1 MIEDQKILKH
11 EEKIANTLNKYFS
24 TLTKKLK
31 LKPQKKLRTSKKEIK
46 KIINSFK
53 DNPSIKK
60 IKSHFLEDEVFSFR
74 EVTNDEILDAIKSLP
89 TNKSSTFDDIPAKLL
104 KDSAVIYSPI
114 LMKIFNNCLR
124 EGKFPDILKYSDITP
139 VFKKGENTKKE
150 NYRPISSLSNFSKI
164 FEKLIHSQI
173 SQFIESKLSDYLTG
187 FRRNHNTQYALL
199 EMIEKW
205 KTFIN
210 RGFKVGALM
219 MDLSKAFDTLNHYL
233 LISKLEAYGF
243 DERSITFIKSYFT
256 DRYQRTKVGNEY
268 SSWRKVTTG
277 VPQGSILGPLFF
289 NIFIN
294 DMFLFTNKCFI
305 CNYADDNTLYA
316 CNKDENKIMQD
327 LLQDFTNLSNWFYE
341 NYLVLNADKCH
352 FMTLGF
358 KSPRNNHRQ

>member
-1 MIEDQKILKH
+1 MNRSRLRNKYNKNRTNENWSNYARQRNLCVKILKKSKKHYFENLDVKKVTDTKIFWNTIKPLISNKSKSTNSITLIEDQKILKH

-219 MDLSKAFDTLNHYL
+219 MDLSKVFDTLNHYL
-233 LISKLEAYGF
+233 LINLKLMVSMKDQLHLSKAILLI
-243 DERSITFIKSYFT
+243 DIKERK
-256 DRYQRTKVGNEY
+256 
-268 SSWRKVTTG
+268 
-277 VPQGSILGPLFF
+277 
-289 NIFIN
+289 
-294 DMFLFTNKCFI
+294 
-305 CNYADDNTLYA
+305 
-316 CNKDENKIMQD
+316 
-327 LLQDFTNLSNWFYE
+327 
-341 NYLVLNADKCH
+341 
-352 FMTLGF
+352 
-358 KSPRNNHRQ
+358 